1 MRTQYIKEVLMAII
15 VTLAPFQLLSQTF
28 FTRTGEVSFHA
39 STPLEN
45 IDANTNEATCIIN
58 METGEIAF
66 AVLMK
71 SFQFRKSLMQEHFNE
86 NYVESSKY
94 PKGTFKGKIANPKL
108 IVLDKGGSY
117 PAEVEGEMTIHGVT
131 RKIKAKGTIKVE
143 FDPAGKSG
151 QQAKQVTIRANTQ
164 PNITT
169 LTIKTNIL
177 GSPQDAAQG
186 PVRTN

>member
-58 METGEIAF
+58 IETGEVAF

-131 RKIKAKGTIKVE
+131 RKIRAKGTIKVKE
-143 FDPAGKSG
+143 NNI
-151 QQAKQVTIRANTQ
+151 QVISSFQ
-164 PNITT
+164 IVPEDYNIT
-169 LTIKTNIL
+169 IPSI
-177 GSPQDAAQG
+177 
-186 PVRTN
+186 VRGKIAKVVEVKVNAICKPLKN